1 MKALKQLNRGIFYL
15 FFMLIPAFTLSVTMT
30 SCEKLFDLIGGEEED
45 DDDEYLDEMQIT
57 VDGKEPYFKFQSE
70 EIRIPQSMKDDYD
83 KLVVEYETNLAQF
96 CSFVIDSHL
105 KMKEV
110 EYEKG
115 IIPYCIFKNPDYYAS
130 DYNRAEFDFYP
141 NSSDT
146 EVRDT
151 ILVVN
156 PFNFDEVIA
165 KIPIVQEAGE
175 FVKAVSYTAT
185 DKTLTLK
192 LENSKNAVAYG
203 YMVLTE
209 KVPLSIL
216 QYEVHFNDYQAFREN
231 EIRGLVGSDDK
242 TCNLDVLWPDR
253 TYYIYIAA
261 MDENGIFTGITEFE
275 AKSAPE
281 K

>member
-1 MKALKQLNRGIFYL
+1 M
-15 FFMLIPAFTLSVTMT
+15 
-30 SCEKLFDLIGGEEED
+30 
-45 DDDEYLDEMQIT
+45 
-57 VDGKEPYFKFQSE
+57 
-70 EIRIPQSMKDDYD
+70 
-83 KLVVEYETNLAQF
+83 
-96 CSFVIDSHL
+96 
-105 KMKEV
+105 
-110 EYEKG
+110 
-115 IIPYCIFKNPDYYAS
+115 
-130 DYNRAEFDFYP
+130 
-141 NSSDT
+141 
-146 EVRDT
+146 
-151 ILVVN
+151 VVN

-192 LENSKNAVAYG
+192 LENSENAVGYG

-209 KVPLSIL
+209 KVPFSIL

-231 EIRGLVGSDDK
+231 EIRGLV